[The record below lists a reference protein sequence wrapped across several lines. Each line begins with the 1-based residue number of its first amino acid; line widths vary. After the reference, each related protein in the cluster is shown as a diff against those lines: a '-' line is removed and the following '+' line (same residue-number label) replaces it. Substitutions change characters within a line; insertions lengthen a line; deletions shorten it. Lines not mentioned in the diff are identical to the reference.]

1 MGILPF
7 FYWLVEITRYYRKT
21 FQSSINIK
29 IMRSKDQIL
38 PDNISFK
45 EFFLEKYKRMSAGM
59 NVEDIAKKH
68 DVTVSTIEKQIKMGE
83 RVEREHG
90 VNIKKAKKIA
100 MDHLA
105 ENPKYYTKL
114 KKAKL

>member
-1 MGILPF
+1 MQF
-7 FYWLVEITRYYRKT
+7 DYLV
-21 FQSSINIK
+21 
-29 IMRSKDQIL
+29 
-38 PDNISFK
+38 
-45 EFFLEKYKRMSAGM
+45 EKYKRMSAGM
-59 NVEDIAKKH
+59 DVEDIAKKH
-68 DVTVSTIEKQIKMGE
+68 KVSVSTVKKQIKMGQK
-83 RVEREHG
+83 VEKEHG

>member
-1 MGILPF
+1 
-7 FYWLVEITRYYRKT
+7 
-21 FQSSINIK
+21 
-29 IMRSKDQIL
+29 MRSKDQIL

-59 NVEDIAKKH
+59 DEENIAKKH
-68 DVTVSTIEKQIKMGE
+68 KVSVSTIKKQLKIGQ
-83 RVEREHG
+83 RVEKEHG